1 MRRLYCLIFFMLII
15 FMPSFAQKVAVDGYV
30 YEQGT
35 GNPVNKAIVTIC
47 NQKSNI
53 LYSGITSKE
62 GKFQLLT
69 KGEDLSLY
77 TIKVSCMGYKPAS
90 CAIGNQKNFQIEL
103 EPKAF
108 ALKDVYVKAE
118 KISHHNDTTSY
129 LVSGF
134 SSAKD
139 RTIGDVLRKMPGI
152 EVAKNGSVSYNGKA
166 INEFLVEGVD
176 LFDGQYNIATRNISH
191 DLISK
196 VDIIENYQSAKV
208 MKDSKSEGGTVLNLN
223 LKDKAKGRW
232 SGNAKIGEGVPNLWE
247 EELFAAK
254 LSSTNQTAITLKTNN
269 SGKDILSE
277 NKTLT
282 LDDLLSQEAM
292 DEPKNIM
299 EISQEKPASLD
310 DKRTRNARTHMVNIS
325 NVQKVSDT
333 AILHSKI
340 YYTDDRN
347 ISDIEKGIS
356 YFLTDSTLTKN
367 TKEYSILGAKELAA
381 SLLFKNDRKTS
392 FFSDELKYSSLWQ
405 RNQMRVS
412 GDYSNLATIHSDV
425 HSLSNKLRW
434 ILLMGR
440 HYLTIESMNKYQS
453 LPEKLRIQAD
463 GQSLQNVRRSRF
475 FSMTKFD
482 YTWSLKRW
490 ALSLKA
496 EEMVSLASINSHFV
510 SDYIDTTFNERSC
523 INYLATIARPTL
535 TYKFKSVRSELEVPL
550 AIYHYWGLETSD
562 RMFFFPKWT
571 LSWQVNSRWKL
582 RTNVSL
588 GDTPSSVNNSYE
600 VPIMTDSKTFRS
612 SPIINYWENK
622 QNSAFSISYTDYT
635 HMLFGNASVG
645 FNWGK
650 DKSNTTKWV
659 ERDLVFYSKEKGN
672 NTSRGTMILGSLSKR
687 IEGIRGMVNAKCLG
701 FLNRATILQNGES
714 VDYKTN
720 MWQTSV
726 GLNSNVHDW
735 LEIDYQLGYNIN
747 SLSFSKAKTSTKLL
761 TQALNISFLPIEDLT
776 LTVMAEHYANYFSSL
791 PSKQTIFS
799 DIKCVYKY
807 HKVDFVGSLTNVFNQ
822 KYYNNTSYTDL
833 SSSYRKFSLRGRTF
847 LLSVVTYF

>member
-1 MRRLYCLIFFMLII
+1 MLII

-30 YEQGT
+30 YEQGA

-232 SGNAKIGEGVPNLWE
+232 SGNAKIGGGVPNLWE

-550 AIYHYWGLETSD
+550 AIYHYWGLETSE

>member
-1 MRRLYCLIFFMLII
+1 MCHRE
-15 FMPSFAQKVAVDGYV
+15 S
-30 YEQGT
+30 
-35 GNPVNKAIVTIC
+35 
-47 NQKSNI
+47 
-53 LYSGITSKE
+53 
-62 GKFQLLT
+62 
-69 KGEDLSLY
+69 
-77 TIKVSCMGYKPAS
+77 
-90 CAIGNQKNFQIEL
+90 KNFQIEL

-232 SGNAKIGEGVPNLWE
+232 SGNAKIGGGVPNLWE

-381 SLLFKNDRKTS
+381 SLLFK
-392 FFSDELKYSSLWQ
+392 
-405 RNQMRVS
+405 M
-412 GDYSNLATIHSDV
+412 
-425 HSLSNKLRW
+425 
-434 ILLMGR
+434 
-440 HYLTIESMNKYQS
+440 IE
-453 LPEKLRIQAD
+453 R
-463 GQSLQNVRRSRF
+463 
-475 FSMTKFD
+475 
-482 YTWSLKRW
+482 
-490 ALSLKA
+490 
-496 EEMVSLASINSHFV
+496 
-510 SDYIDTTFNERSC
+510 
-523 INYLATIARPTL
+523 
-535 TYKFKSVRSELEVPL
+535 
-550 AIYHYWGLETSD
+550 
-562 RMFFFPKWT
+562 
-571 LSWQVNSRWKL
+571 QV
-582 RTNVSL
+582 
-588 GDTPSSVNNSYE
+588 
-600 VPIMTDSKTFRS
+600 
-612 SPIINYWENK
+612 
-622 QNSAFSISYTDYT
+622 
-635 HMLFGNASVG
+635 
-645 FNWGK
+645 
-650 DKSNTTKWV
+650 
-659 ERDLVFYSKEKGN
+659 
-672 NTSRGTMILGSLSKR
+672 
-687 IEGIRGMVNAKCLG
+687 
-701 FLNRATILQNGES
+701 
-714 VDYKTN
+714 
-720 MWQTSV
+720 
-726 GLNSNVHDW
+726 
-735 LEIDYQLGYNIN
+735 
-747 SLSFSKAKTSTKLL
+747 
-761 TQALNISFLPIEDLT
+761 SFL
-776 LTVMAEHYANYFSSL
+776 MN
-791 PSKQTIFS
+791 
-799 DIKCVYKY
+799 
-807 HKVDFVGSLTNVFNQ
+807 
-822 KYYNNTSYTDL
+822 
-833 SSSYRKFSLRGRTF
+833 
-847 LLSVVTYF
+847 

>member
-1 MRRLYCLIFFMLII
+1 MFII

-232 SGNAKIGEGVPNLWE
+232 SGNAKIGGGVPNLWE

-510 SDYIDTTFNERSC
+510 SDYIDTTFNEKSC

>member
-1 MRRLYCLIFFMLII
+1 MLII

-77 TIKVSCMGYKPAS
+77 TIKASCMGYKPAS

-232 SGNAKIGEGVPNLWE
+232 SGNAKIGGGVPNLWE

>member
-77 TIKVSCMGYKPAS
+77 TIKVSCMGYKPVS

-139 RTIGDVLRKMPGI
+139 RTIGEVLRKMPGI

-208 MKDSKSEGGTVLNLN
+208 MKNSKSEGGTVLNLN

-232 SGNAKIGEGVPNLWE
+232 SGNAKIGGGVPNLWE

-299 EISQEKPASLD
+299 EISQEKPGSLD

-347 ISDIEKGIS
+347 ISDIEKGVS
-356 YFLTDSTLTKN
+356 YFLADSTLTKN

>member
-139 RTIGDVLRKMPGI
+139 RTIGDVLKKMPGI

-232 SGNAKIGEGVPNLWE
+232 SGNAKIGGGVPNLWE

-299 EISQEKPASLD
+299 EISQEKPGSLD

-347 ISDIEKGIS
+347 ISDIEKGVS
-356 YFLTDSTLTKN
+356 YFLADSTLTKN
-367 TKEYSILGAKELAA
+367 TKEYSILGTKELVA
-381 SLLFKNDRKTS
+381 SVLFK
-392 FFSDELKYSSLWQ
+392 
-405 RNQMRVS
+405 M
-412 GDYSNLATIHSDV
+412 
-425 HSLSNKLRW
+425 
-434 ILLMGR
+434 MGR
-440 HYLTIESMNKYQS
+440 
-453 LPEKLRIQAD
+453 
-463 GQSLQNVRRSRF
+463 
-475 FSMTKFD
+475 
-482 YTWSLKRW
+482 
-490 ALSLKA
+490 
-496 EEMVSLASINSHFV
+496 
-510 SDYIDTTFNERSC
+510 
-523 INYLATIARPTL
+523 
-535 TYKFKSVRSELEVPL
+535 
-550 AIYHYWGLETSD
+550 
-562 RMFFFPKWT
+562 
-571 LSWQVNSRWKL
+571 
-582 RTNVSL
+582 
-588 GDTPSSVNNSYE
+588 
-600 VPIMTDSKTFRS
+600 
-612 SPIINYWENK
+612 
-622 QNSAFSISYTDYT
+622 
-635 HMLFGNASVG
+635 
-645 FNWGK
+645 
-650 DKSNTTKWV
+650 
-659 ERDLVFYSKEKGN
+659 
-672 NTSRGTMILGSLSKR
+672 
-687 IEGIRGMVNAKCLG
+687 
-701 FLNRATILQNGES
+701 RA
-714 VDYKTN
+714 
-720 MWQTSV
+720 
-726 GLNSNVHDW
+726 
-735 LEIDYQLGYNIN
+735 
-747 SLSFSKAKTSTKLL
+747 
-761 TQALNISFLPIEDLT
+761 SFL
-776 LTVMAEHYANYFSSL
+776 MN
-791 PSKQTIFS
+791 
-799 DIKCVYKY
+799 
-807 HKVDFVGSLTNVFNQ
+807 
-822 KYYNNTSYTDL
+822 
-833 SSSYRKFSLRGRTF
+833 
-847 LLSVVTYF
+847 

>member
-1 MRRLYCLIFFMLII
+1 MLII

-232 SGNAKIGEGVPNLWE
+232 SGNAKIGGGVPNLWE

-807 HKVDFVGSLTNVFNQ
+807 HKVDFVGSLTNLFNQ

>member
-1 MRRLYCLIFFMLII
+1 MLII

-425 HSLSNKLRW
+425 HSLNNKLRW

>member
-232 SGNAKIGEGVPNLWE
+232 SGNAKIGGGVPNLWE

-807 HKVDFVGSLTNVFNQ
+807 HKVDFVGSLTNLFNQ

>member
-1 MRRLYCLIFFMLII
+1 MRRLYCSIFFMLII

-232 SGNAKIGEGVPNLWE
+232 SGNAKIGGGVPNLWE

>member
-1 MRRLYCLIFFMLII
+1 MRRLYCLIFFILII

-35 GNPVNKAIVTIC
+35 ENPVNKAIVTIC

-77 TIKVSCMGYKPAS
+77 TIKVSCMGYKPVS

-139 RTIGDVLRKMPGI
+139 RTIGEVLRKMPGI

-232 SGNAKIGEGVPNLWE
+232 SGNAKIGGGVPNLWE

-299 EISQEKPASLD
+299 EISQEKPGSLD

-347 ISDIEKGIS
+347 ISDIEKGVS
-356 YFLTDSTLTKN
+356 YFLADSTLTKN

>member
-1 MRRLYCLIFFMLII
+1 MLII

-196 VDIIENYQSAKV
+196 VDVIENYQSAKV
-208 MKDSKSEGGTVLNLN
+208 LKNSKSEGGTVLNLS

-232 SGNAKIGEGVPNLWE
+232 SGNAKIGGGVPNLWE

-310 DKRTRNARTHMVNIS
+310 DKRTRNARTHLVNIS

-405 RNQMRVS
+405 RNQMRIS

-434 ILLMGR
+434 ILPMGR

-612 SPIINYWENK
+612 SPVISLW
-622 QNSAFSISYTDYT
+622 QNTKSCAFVLNYTDYA
-635 HMLFGNASVG
+635 HMFFGNASIG
-645 FNWGK
+645 FDWGK
-650 DKSNTTKWV
+650 DEVGTTKWV
-659 ERDLVFYSKEKGN
+659 DRDLVFYSKMKEN
-672 NTSRGTMILGSLSKR
+672 NSSRGTMVLGSLSKR
-687 IEGIRGMVNAKCLG
+687 IEGIKGMVNVKFLG
-701 FLNRATILQNGES
+701 FLNRASILQNGTS

-720 MWQTSV
+720 MWQTSI
-726 GLNSNVHDW
+726 GLNSNVYDW
-735 LEIDYQLGYNIN
+735 LEIDCQLRYNVN
-747 SLSFSKAKTSTKLL
+747 SLSFWESKTSSRQL
-761 TQALNISFLPIEDLT
+761 TQEVAISLLPVEALT
-776 LTVMAEHYANYFSSL
+776 LTVTAEHYANFFSSL
-791 PSKQTIFS
+791 PAKQSIFS
-799 DIKCVYKY
+799 DIRCVYKY

>member
-232 SGNAKIGEGVPNLWE
+232 SGNAKIGGGVPNLWE
-247 EELFAAK
+247 EELFAAN

-292 DEPKNIM
+292 DEPKNIL
-299 EISQEKPASLD
+299 EISQEKPGSLD

-405 RNQMRVS
+405 RNQMRIS
-412 GDYSNLATIHSDV
+412 GDYSNLATILSDV

-434 ILLMGR
+434 ILPMGR

-687 IEGIRGMVNAKCLG
+687 IEGIRGYIQCFEA
-701 FLNRATILQNGES
+701 
-714 VDYKTN
+714 
-720 MWQTSV
+720 
-726 GLNSNVHDW
+726 
-735 LEIDYQLGYNIN
+735 
-747 SLSFSKAKTSTKLL
+747 
-761 TQALNISFLPIEDLT
+761 
-776 LTVMAEHYANYFSSL
+776 AE
-791 PSKQTIFS
+791 
-799 DIKCVYKY
+799 
-807 HKVDFVGSLTNVFNQ
+807 
-822 KYYNNTSYTDL
+822 
-833 SSSYRKFSLRGRTF
+833 
-847 LLSVVTYF
+847 

>member
-15 FMPSFAQKVAVDGYV
+15 FMPSFAQKVAVDGYI

-232 SGNAKIGEGVPNLWE
+232 SGNAKIGGGVPNLWE

-269 SGKDILSE
+269 SGKDILRE

-310 DKRTRNARTHMVNIS
+310 DKRTRNARTHLVNIS

-405 RNQMRVS
+405 RNQMRIS

-434 ILLMGR
+434 ILPMGR

-612 SPIINYWENK
+612 SPVISLW
-622 QNSAFSISYTDYT
+622 QNTKSCAFVLNYTDYA
-635 HMLFGNASVG
+635 HMFFGNASIG
-645 FNWGK
+645 FDWGK
-650 DKSNTTKWV
+650 DEVGTTKWID
-659 ERDLVFYSKEKGN
+659 RDLVFYSKMKEN
-672 NTSRGTMILGSLSKR
+672 NSSRGTMVLGSLSKR
-687 IEGIRGMVNAKCLG
+687 IEGIKGMVNVKFLG
-701 FLNRATILQNGES
+701 FLNRASILQNGTS

-720 MWQTSV
+720 MWQTSI
-726 GLNSNVHDW
+726 GLNSNVYDW
-735 LEIDYQLGYNIN
+735 LEIDCQLRYNVN
-747 SLSFSKAKTSTKLL
+747 SLSFWESKTSSRQL
-761 TQALNISFLPIEDLT
+761 TQELAISLLPVETLT
-776 LTVMAEHYANYFSSL
+776 LTVTAEHYANFFSSL
-791 PSKQTIFS
+791 PTKQSIFS
-799 DIKCVYKY
+799 DIRCVYKY

>member
-1 MRRLYCLIFFMLII
+1 MLII

-367 TKEYSILGAKELAA
+367 TKEYSILGTKELVA

-453 LPEKLRIQAD
+453 LPEKQRIQAD

>member
-232 SGNAKIGEGVPNLWE
+232 SGNAKIGGGVPNLWE

-434 ILLMGR
+434 ILPMGR

-510 SDYIDTTFNERSC
+510 SDYIDTIFNERSC

-612 SPIINYWENK
+612 SPVISLW
-622 QNSAFSISYTDYT
+622 QNTKSCAFVLNYTDYA
-635 HMLFGNASVG
+635 HMFFGNASIG
-645 FNWGK
+645 FDWGK
-650 DKSNTTKWV
+650 DEVGTTKWV
-659 ERDLVFYSKEKGN
+659 DRDLVFYSKMKEN
-672 NTSRGTMILGSLSKR
+672 NSSRGTMILGSLSKR

-799 DIKCVYKY
+799 DIKCSYRYRKI
-807 HKVDFVGSLTNVFNQ
+807 DIVGSLTNVFNQ
-822 KYYNNTSYTDL
+822 KDYNNTVYTDL
-833 SSSYRKFSLRGRTF
+833 SSSYTRYALRGRTF
-847 LLSVVTYF
+847 LLSLVAYF

>member
-1 MRRLYCLIFFMLII
+1 
-15 FMPSFAQKVAVDGYV
+15 MPSFAQKVAVDGYV
-30 YEQGT
+30 YEQGA

-232 SGNAKIGEGVPNLWE
+232 SGNAKIGGGVPNLWE

-550 AIYHYWGLETSD
+550 AIYHYWGLETSE

>member
-1 MRRLYCLIFFMLII
+1 MLII

-77 TIKVSCMGYKPAS
+77 TIKVSCIGYKPAS

-232 SGNAKIGEGVPNLWE
+232 SGNAKIDGGVPNLWE

>member
-232 SGNAKIGEGVPNLWE
+232 SGNAKIGGGVPNLWE

-833 SSSYRKFSLRGRTF
+833 SRSYRKFSLRGRTF

>member
-232 SGNAKIGEGVPNLWE
+232 SGNAKIGGGVPNLWE

-310 DKRTRNARTHMVNIS
+310 DKRTRNARTHLVNIS

-405 RNQMRVS
+405 RNQMRIS

-434 ILLMGR
+434 ILPMGR

-612 SPIINYWENK
+612 SPVISLW
-622 QNSAFSISYTDYT
+622 QNTKSCAFVLNYTDYA
-635 HMLFGNASVG
+635 HMFFGNASIG
-645 FNWGK
+645 FDWGK
-650 DKSNTTKWV
+650 DEVGTTKWV
-659 ERDLVFYSKEKGN
+659 DRDLVFYSKMKEN
-672 NTSRGTMILGSLSKR
+672 NSSRGTMVLGSLSKR
-687 IEGIRGMVNAKCLG
+687 IEGIKGMVNVKFLG
-701 FLNRATILQNGES
+701 FLNRASILQNGTS

-720 MWQTSV
+720 MWQTSI
-726 GLNSNVHDW
+726 GLNSNVYDW
-735 LEIDYQLGYNIN
+735 LEIDCQLRYNVN
-747 SLSFSKAKTSTKLL
+747 SLSFWESKTSSRQL
-761 TQALNISFLPIEDLT
+761 TQEVAISLLPVEALT
-776 LTVMAEHYANYFSSL
+776 LTVTAEHYANFFSSL
-791 PSKQTIFS
+791 PAKQSIFS
-799 DIKCVYKY
+799 DIRCVYKY

>member
-1 MRRLYCLIFFMLII
+1 MLII

>member
-1 MRRLYCLIFFMLII
+1 MLII

-232 SGNAKIGEGVPNLWE
+232 SGNAKIDGGVPNLWE

>member
-30 YEQGT
+30 YEQGA

-232 SGNAKIGEGVPNLWE
+232 SGNAKIGGGVPNLWE

-550 AIYHYWGLETSD
+550 AIYHYWGLETSE

>member
-232 SGNAKIGEGVPNLWE
+232 SGNAKIGGGVPNLWE

-292 DEPKNIM
+292 DEPKNIL
-299 EISQEKPASLD
+299 EISQEKPGSLD

-405 RNQMRVS
+405 RNQMRIS
-412 GDYSNLATIHSDV
+412 GDYSNLATILSDV

-434 ILLMGR
+434 ILPMGR

-799 DIKCVYKY
+799 DIRCVYKY

>member
-1 MRRLYCLIFFMLII
+1 MLII
-15 FMPSFAQKVAVDGYV
+15 FMPSFAQKVAVDGYI

-232 SGNAKIGEGVPNLWE
+232 SGNAKIGGGVPNLWE

-269 SGKDILSE
+269 SGKDILRE

-310 DKRTRNARTHMVNIS
+310 DKRTRNARTHLVNIS

-405 RNQMRVS
+405 RNQMRIS

-434 ILLMGR
+434 ILPMGR

-612 SPIINYWENK
+612 SPVISLW
-622 QNSAFSISYTDYT
+622 QNTKSCAFVLNYTDYA
-635 HMLFGNASVG
+635 HMFFGNASIG
-645 FNWGK
+645 FDWGK
-650 DKSNTTKWV
+650 DEVGTTKWID
-659 ERDLVFYSKEKGN
+659 RDLVFYSKMKEN
-672 NTSRGTMILGSLSKR
+672 NSSRGTMVLGSLSKR
-687 IEGIRGMVNAKCLG
+687 IEGIKGMVNVKFLG
-701 FLNRATILQNGES
+701 FLNRASILQNGTS

-720 MWQTSV
+720 MWQTSI
-726 GLNSNVHDW
+726 GLNSNVYDW
-735 LEIDYQLGYNIN
+735 LEIDCQLRYNVN
-747 SLSFSKAKTSTKLL
+747 SLSFWESKTSSRQL
-761 TQALNISFLPIEDLT
+761 TQELAISLLPVEALT
-776 LTVMAEHYANYFSSL
+776 LTVTAEHYANFFSSL
-791 PSKQTIFS
+791 PTKQSIFS
-799 DIKCVYKY
+799 DIRCVYKY

>member
-1 MRRLYCLIFFMLII
+1 MLII

-30 YEQGT
+30 YEQGA

-232 SGNAKIGEGVPNLWE
+232 SGNAKIGGGVPNLWE

>member
-1 MRRLYCLIFFMLII
+1 MRGLYCLII
-15 FMPSFAQKVAVDGYV
+15 FLFTMFVPSFAQNGEVDGYV
-30 YEQGT
+30 HEQGT
-35 GNPVNKAIVTIC
+35 SLPINKAIITIS
-47 NQKSNI
+47 NQKSSV
-53 LYSGITSKE
+53 LYSCVTNKE
-62 GKFQLLT
+62 GKFHLST
-69 KGEDLSLY
+69 KGEELSLF
-77 TIKVSCMGYKPAS
+77 ILKVSCMGYKTAS
-90 CAIGNQKNFQIEL
+90 CPMGNKKSFLIEL

-108 ALKDVYVKAE
+108 ALKDVYVKAQ
-118 KISHHNDTTSY
+118 KITHHNDTTSY

-139 RTIGDVLRKMPGI
+139 RTIGDVLKKMPGI

-232 SGNAKIGEGVPNLWE
+232 SGNAKIGGGVPNLWE

-299 EISQEKPASLD
+299 EISQEKPGSLD
-310 DKRTRNARTHMVNIS
+310 DKRTRNARTHLVNIS

-347 ISDIEKGIS
+347 ISDKEKGVS
-356 YFLTDSTLTKN
+356 YFLADSTLTKN
-367 TKEYSILGAKELAA
+367 TKEYSILGTKELVA
-381 SLLFKNDRKTS
+381 SVLFKNDGKKS

-405 RNQMRVS
+405 RNQTKIS
-412 GDYSNLATIHSDV
+412 GDYSNLSVIHSDV
-425 HSLSNKLRW
+425 HSIDNKLKW
-434 ILLMGR
+434 IRPIGK
-440 HYLTIESMNKYQS
+440 HYLTVESRNKFQT
-453 LPEKLRIQAD
+453 LPEKLCVEAD
-463 GQSLQNVRRSRF
+463 GQSLQDVKRKQF
-475 FSMTKFD
+475 LSMTKLN
-482 YTWSLKRW
+482 YTWNMKRW
-490 ALSLKA
+490 AFSIDTKGILS
-496 EEMVSLASINSHFV
+496 ASNIKSNFM
-510 SDYIDTTFNERSC
+510 SDNIDTTFYENSS
-523 INYLATIARPTL
+523 INYLSLIVCPSL
-535 TYKFKSVRSELEVPL
+535 IYKIKGIRSEIQAPL
-550 AIYHYWGLETSD
+550 SVYHYWGLSSSD
-562 RMFFFPKWT
+562 RVFYLPEWT
-571 LSWQVNSRWKL
+571 FSWQVSSRWKL
-582 RTNVSL
+582 RTNLSL
-588 GDTPSSVNNSYE
+588 GSTAPSVNNSY
-600 VPIMTDSKTFRS
+600 VAPIMTDSKTFSS

-799 DIKCVYKY
+799 DIRCVYKY
-807 HKVDFVGSLTNVFNQ
+807 HKVDFVGCLTNVFNQ

>member
-453 LPEKLRIQAD
+453 LPEKQRIQAD